1 MFDFN
6 DPRMT
11 TQMKKDLLSLS
22 IPEVKEQRLRDS
34 KIAKD
39 RGLNISS
46 PSYWVVKPDQLLEMN
61 RWSYENTDCK
71 FILHDYNK
79 KGEEQSSSPYYT

>member
-34 KIAKD
+34 KIAKRRRSFD
-39 RGLNISS
+39 LCCS
-46 PSYWVVKPDQLLEMN
+46 
-61 RWSYENTDCK
+61 T
-71 FILHDYNK
+71 
-79 KGEEQSSSPYYT
+79 